1 MIEFAW
7 QWALLSLPLPLL
19 VHFLLPA
26 AKQVFS
32 AIKVP
37 FFRQLDA
44 DQQNR
49 RRSQR
54 RRFGRIALYT
64 LTWCALVI
72 AVARPQWIGEP
83 ITQPLEG
90 RDLMLA
96 VDLSSSMQQKDMI
109 ISGQRRNRLEMVK
122 WVAGDFI
129 DRRIGDRLGL
139 ILFGSNAY
147 LQTPLTLDR
156 RTVKTQLYE
165 SVIGL
170 AGNKTAIGDAIGLAV
185 KRLQKREDGGKILI
199 LLTDG
204 DNTAGEFS
212 PERAAELAKQI
223 DLKIYTIGVGTDY
236 VGVFG
241 TRRSR
246 IDEAALQ
253 KISNQTGGQ
262 YFRATDAQSLAKIYQ
277 YIDALEPVAE
287 EVENLRPIKELYY
300 WPGSIAMT
308 LALLALLMP
317 SLSGLIRH
325 ANLQEVQ
332 G

>member
-7 QWALLSLPLPLL
+7 HWAIFCLPLPLL
-19 VHFLLPA
+19 VYFVLPA

-37 FFRQLDA
+37 FFDQLNNDVQN
-44 DQQNR
+44 QQRNNR
-49 RRSQR
+49 RK
-54 RRFGRIALYT
+54 IVKLVLYALA
-64 LTWCALVI
+64 WSALVL
-72 AVARPQWIGEP
+72 AVARPQWVGEP
-83 ITQPLEG
+83 IAQPLEG

-109 ISGQRRNRLEMVK
+109 INGQRRDRLEMVK

-156 RTVKTQLYE
+156 RTVKTQLIE

-170 AGNKTAIGDAIGLAV
+170 AGDKTAIGDAIGLAV
-185 KRLQKREDGGKILI
+185 KRLRDREDGGKILI

-204 DNTAGEFS
+204 DNTAGEFA
-212 PERAAELAKQI
+212 PEQSAELAKQI

-236 VGVFG
+236 VGAFG
-241 TRRSR
+241 TRRSG
-246 IDEAALQ
+246 IDEATLQ
-253 KISNQTGGQ
+253 KISTQTGGQ
-262 YFRATDAQSLAKIYQ
+262 YFRATDAKSLAQIYQ
-277 YIDALEPVAE
+277 YIDKLEPVAE
-287 EVENLRPIKELYY
+287 EVESLRPVKELYY
-300 WPGSIAMT
+300 WPGSLAM
-308 LALLALLMP
+308 LLALLIMLIP
-317 SLSGLIRH
+317 SISAMLTKLNQTTAHG
-325 ANLQEVQ
+325 
-332 G
+332 